1 MSKRLRK
8 GESEA
13 VQQTVKFFE
22 TLLNT
27 SPDGIVIT
35 DSMHTIMVVNE
46 TFCTFFGRPWRD
58 VVETRMFS
66 WLEQLDA
73 DVLNRWS
80 ELEKKVRRD
89 GFCRNAEF
97 RMTTKDKV
105 SHFSVNASLLKQ
117 VSDEEPGVIISIWR
131 DVTEREHIE
140 MALRKKTHDLGIRVK
155 ELNCLYGIA
164 NLVEQ
169 KDLLL
174 EEILQGTVNLI
185 PPSWQY
191 PEITC
196 ARIILH
202 GREWKTNNFRETIWK
217 QSCDI
222 KVHGEPSGVLEVYYL
237 EEKPEIDEGPFCTE
251 ERKLINAIAG
261 RMGKIVERKQAE
273 KSVKGSEEKYRT
285 LLERTSEGCWLINP
299 EFKTIEV
306 NAALCRMLGYSQEEM
321 IGKTPFDFVDDEN
334 RKIFIEQTS
343 KIPVTAHRSYEIT
356 LKKKTGEDLPTS
368 FNATTIRGETGE
380 VLGAFAFITDI
391 TEKKRAEEALRKSED
406 QYRNIFKNIQ
416 DVYYEVTL
424 DGIILEASPSIEDVS
439 LYKREEII
447 GNSMSDIYANPKNRD
462 EFLKEL
468 LKKGKVTDYEALMID
483 KDGSQVP
490 CSIAAK
496 LLRDKQGNPV
506 KIIGSLRNIT
516 QRKRVEESL
525 RQSESQKGAI
535 LDASIDRI
543 RYIDKNMKI
552 IWANKTTAMELN
564 ISSEDLIGHKCYE
577 IFVGRDTPCNGCPT
591 VIARETGKIERAVIY
606 QPEVKGI
613 EGESYW
619 DNYCVPIK
627 NEAGKIE
634 SFIQI
639 SRNITD
645 QKRAEEHI
653 NLLTQELMR
662 TQESER
668 QRISR
673 DLHDQVAQDLSAVKI
688 GFETLFDHQPV
699 TSPEIRRSVSEMS
712 RMLQESI
719 KAVRDVSYD
728 LRPPALDEMG
738 LVEMLV
744 QYCHDFSENNGINV
758 DFHSAGMKKLKLD
771 FDTEINLYRLI
782 QEGLTNI
789 KKHAHADHVTIKL
802 VAAFPDIILRIEDNG
817 KGFNVQKRMATL
829 TKEKRM
835 GIHSMVQRA
844 KLLHGEM
851 EIQSKPMQGTKISIR
866 LPYRDNSS
874 GSKEN
879 HIDNRRPSPF

>member
-1 MSKRLRK
+1 MSRRLGK
-8 GESEA
+8 GALEA
-13 VQQTVKFFE
+13 TRQIVKFFE
-22 TLLNT
+22 TLLRA
-27 SPDGIVIT
+27 SADGIVIT
-35 DSMHTIMVVNE
+35 DSTHTIIVVNE
-46 TFCTFFGRPWRD
+46 TFCNFFGRQWRD

-73 DVLNRWS
+73 DILNRWS

-89 GFCRNAEF
+89 GFCCNAEF
-97 RMTTKDKV
+97 EMTTKDKV
-105 SHFSVNASLLKQ
+105 SHFSVNASLLEQ
-117 VSDEEPGVIISIWR
+117 VADDEPGVIISIWR
-131 DVTEREHIE
+131 NVTEREHAAE
-140 MALRKKTHDLGIRVK
+140 VALRKKTHNLGIRVK

-169 KDLLL
+169 QDLSL
-174 EEILQGTVNLI
+174 EELLQGTVNLI

-202 GREWKTNNFRETIWK
+202 GKEWKTNNFRETIWK

-222 KVHGEPSGVLEVYYL
+222 KVHGEPSGVLEVYYR

-251 ERKLINAIAG
+251 ERRLINAIAG
-261 RMGKIVERKQAE
+261 RMGKIVERRQAE
-273 KSVKGSEEKYRT
+273 KLVKASEEKCRT
-285 LLERTSEGCWLINP
+285 LLEITSEGCWLINP
-299 EFKTIEV
+299 ELKTIEV
-306 NAALCRMLGYSQEEM
+306 NAALCKMLGYSQDEM

-343 KIPVTAHRSYEIT
+343 KISVTAHRSYEIT
-356 LKKKTGEDLPTS
+356 LKKKTGEDLPTY
-368 FNATTIRGETGE
+368 FNATTIRGKAGE

-447 GNSMSDIYANPKNRD
+447 GKSLSDIYVDPKNRD

-468 LKKGKVTDYEALMID
+468 LKKGKVTDYEALMVD
-483 KDGSQVP
+483 KDGSQTY
-490 CSIAAK
+490 CSITAK
-496 LLRDKQGNPV
+496 LIRDKLGHPV

-516 QRKRVEESL
+516 
-525 RQSESQKGAI
+525 
-535 LDASIDRI
+535 
-543 RYIDKNMKI
+543 
-552 IWANKTTAMELN
+552 
-564 ISSEDLIGHKCYE
+564 
-577 IFVGRDTPCNGCPT
+577 
-591 VIARETGKIERAVIY
+591 ER
-606 QPEVKGI
+606 
-613 EGESYW
+613 
-619 DNYCVPIK
+619 
-627 NEAGKIE
+627 
-634 SFIQI
+634 
-639 SRNITD
+639 
-645 QKRAEEHI
+645 KRAEEHI

-688 GFETLFDHQPV
+688 GFETLFDHQPA
-699 TSPEIRRSVSEMS
+699 TSVSELS

-744 QYCHDFSENNGINV
+744 QYCHDFSENNGVNV
-758 DFHSAGMKKLKLD
+758 DFHSAGMKHLKLD

-782 QEGLTNI
+782 QESLTNV
-789 KKHAHADHVTIKL
+789 KCSET
-802 VAAFPDIILRIEDNG
+802 NG
-817 KGFNVQKRMATL
+817 NPNKRKAN
-829 TKEKRM
+829 
-835 GIHSMVQRA
+835 GYS
-844 KLLHGEM
+844 
-851 EIQSKPMQGTKISIR
+851 
-866 LPYRDNSS
+866 
-874 GSKEN
+874 
-879 HIDNRRPSPF
+879 